1 MSALLTQ
8 SPGDTVQT
16 GTGKVDPAR
25 KFIKLRLPVQYK
37 DDNMSE
43 LQISMFFI
51 LKTHYFTVVSLQC
64 IRELRIS
71 TAGKL
76 TGFIL
81 EQLQYLPYLRSDKGF
96 KETIV
101 NRALQSLYKGP
112 FES

>member
-1 MSALLTQ
+1 MT
-8 SPGDTVQT
+8 
-16 GTGKVDPAR
+16 
-25 KFIKLRLPVQYK
+25 
-37 DDNMSE
+37 MSE

-76 TGFIL
+76 IRIIL

-96 KETIV
+96 KEAIV

-112 FES
+112 FESLKYAYSPFIKLSISILPL